1 MDGICCLMHR
11 SSIADSVSSQIP
23 ETCIQACL
31 CLLTVSASVSP
42 SIVEEHM
49 RTPGTC
55 VQWEL
60 TVAVIGACLPAYP
73 LFYSFYEIVLM

>member
-1 MDGICCLMHR
+1 
-11 SSIADSVSSQIP
+11 
-23 ETCIQACL
+23 
-31 CLLTVSASVSP
+31 
-42 SIVEEHM
+42 M

-60 TVAVIGACLPAYP
+60 TVAVIGTCLPAYP